1 MMSVIEKFKLIKMKL
16 DILKL
21 KADGYEW
28 SHSPDDVKE
37 ELEKVLAEINEAL
50 AEWETADES

>member
-1 MMSVIEKFKLIKMKL
+1 MSVIEKFKLIKMKL

-37 ELEKVLAEINEAL
+37 ELEKVLVEINEAL
-50 AEWETADES
+50 VEWEGK